1 MSLFRFPRCVRPAR
15 GISTPALSSFV
26 PPFACGHTH
35 SSTKGGL
42 GLPENHL
49 RGSKVPPHGNFFSHT
64 CPIVWPPDPRPP
76 LAIRWSYKNG
86 GRKRGNTEHCHRP
99 QYVYSKCIPKDKL
112 TWKFFGNFRTVH
124 LSYLS
129 AVCAICKC
137 INSHSRK
144 SRWLVCVFEPRR
156 LFSATAAQ

>member
-64 CPIVWPPDPRPP
+64 CPIVWPPPTPDLLSQSGGP
-76 LAIRWSYKNG
+76 IRTEGKGEGTQSIVIG
-86 GRKRGNTEHCHRP
+86 HNT
-99 QYVYSKCIPKDKL
+99 CIPNVSQRTSSL
-112 TWKFFGNFRTVH
+112 GNFSETLGPSIFHICLQFVQFA
-124 LSYLS
+124 S
-129 AVCAICKC
+129 A
-137 INSHSRK
+137 
-144 SRWLVCVFEPRR
+144 
-156 LFSATAAQ
+156 